1 MRGQN
6 AENVEIAQRA
16 QKNTKNGFGLAWL
29 AMGFLPL
36 RLTAPLRHSRADG
49 NPCLGLKAA
58 LDSRMRG
65 NDGQWRFHAKLE

>member
-1 MRGQN
+1 MREQN

-49 NPCLGLKAA
+49 NPVRLLNQDM
-58 LDSRMRG
+58 DSRLRG

>member
-1 MRGQN
+1 M
-6 AENVEIAQRA
+6 V
-16 QKNTKNGFGLAWL
+16 LAWL

-49 NPCLGLKAA
+49 NPVRLLNQDM
-58 LDSRMRG
+58 DSRLRG